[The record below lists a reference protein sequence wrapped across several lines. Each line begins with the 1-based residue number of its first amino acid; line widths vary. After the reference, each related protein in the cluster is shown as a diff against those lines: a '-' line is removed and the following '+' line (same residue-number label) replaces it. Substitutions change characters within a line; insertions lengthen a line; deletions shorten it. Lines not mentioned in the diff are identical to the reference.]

1 MKSILL
7 FLVSMYCAAS
17 FGQQLQTIDYEV
29 QTKETVF
36 AIAKKFNTT
45 EEKIKKDNPSILT
58 NGLQAGQLI
67 KVTTTSNLVPKYDVA
82 VNPATHVV
90 QASETLFS
98 IARKYSVAVQ
108 DLEDLNSE
116 LLKDGLQTGNRIQIP
131 TKKKTLDGKPR
142 IITNETTF
150 HKVTKGETKFSIA
163 KEYGITI
170 EQLEKQNP
178 EIINRLIAGNILAIN
193 QKGINAHNEREELM
207 IALAEKQAEIEKN
220 KAQTAKIEKLEDEL
234 VVKEAMN
241 QKIIKLNSV
250 NFDLTS
256 IDNSK
261 GTSIDKLRLILDS
274 NKNLQEVI
282 TSKLDSLVVD
292 MYTEL
297 DVLKNSD
304 IDDVDTY
311 RKLQKETQA
320 NRFETAKMIQTLK
333 QDLNTSRKNYVLMM
347 TKVQRLNLEQ
357 ERELKR
363 RTKSVLEAEEEKR
376 QEEEQIKKIMALQD
390 QNDVTTESLFFKL
403 ESLEK
408 EKEFEITRRIEKAT
422 FYSSKAREFDD
433 RMAIQQLIRYQKKL
447 QEDRKLTAQVYTPL
461 SAQEVKDKIKE
472 GNFSNKQEIKREHLS
487 KISHIEPLFYVVLK
501 VTTDVNERDAFTKK
515 LSNAGELNTRF
526 FYDLPSFS
534 YYIYTNAF
542 KTFDEAYLEVKLNE
556 KSPLFQ
562 KVIITQIED

>member
-7 FLVSMYCAAS
+7 FLVSIYCFTS
-17 FGQQLQTIDYEV
+17 FGQELQTIDYEV
-29 QTKETVF
+29 QTKETVYS
-36 AIAKKFNTT
+36 IAKKFNTT
-45 EEKIKKDNPSILT
+45 VQKIQTDNPSILSG
-58 NGLQAGQLI
+58 GLQTGQLI
-67 KVTTTSNLVPKYDVA
+67 KITTTTNLVPKYNVA
-82 VNPATHVV
+82 PNPATHVV

-98 IARKYSVAVQ
+98 IARKYNVAVQ
-108 DLEDLNSE
+108 DLESLNSE
-116 LLKDGLQTGNRIQIP
+116 TLKEGLQTGNKINIP

-150 HKVTKGETKFSIA
+150 HKVATGETKFSIA

-193 QKGINAHNEREELM
+193 KKGINPNNEREELM
-207 IALAEKQAEIEKN
+207 IALAEKQAEVEKN
-220 KAQTAKIEKLEDEL
+220 KAQAAKIENLEDQL

-241 QKIIKLNSV
+241 QKIIKLNSI

-261 GTSIDKLRLILDS
+261 GTSIDKLKLILDS

-282 TSKLDSLVVD
+282 TSKLDSLVID

-304 IDDVDTY
+304 IDDVETY

-320 NRFETAKMIQTLK
+320 NRFETSKMIQTLK

-347 TKVQRLNLEQ
+347 TKVQRLNLAQEQ
-357 ERELKR
+357 ELKR
-363 RTKSVLEAEEEKR
+363 RTRTIKELEEEKR
-376 QEEEQIKKIMALQD
+376 QEEEQIKKITALQD

-408 EKEFEITRRIEKAT
+408 EKEIEITRRIEKAT
-422 FYSSKAREFDD
+422 FYSAKAREFDD

-447 QEDRKLTAQVYTPL
+447 QEESKTAPVVYTPL
-461 SAQEVKDKIKE
+461 TAQEVKDKIKE

-487 KISHIEPLFYVVLK
+487 KISQIEPLFYVVLK
-501 VTTDVNERDAFTKK
+501 VTSDPDERDAFTKK
-515 LSNAGELNTRF
+515 LSNAGEWNTRF

-542 KTFDEAYLEVKLNE
+542 ATFDEAYLEVKLNE

-562 KVIITQIED
+562 KVIITEIEE